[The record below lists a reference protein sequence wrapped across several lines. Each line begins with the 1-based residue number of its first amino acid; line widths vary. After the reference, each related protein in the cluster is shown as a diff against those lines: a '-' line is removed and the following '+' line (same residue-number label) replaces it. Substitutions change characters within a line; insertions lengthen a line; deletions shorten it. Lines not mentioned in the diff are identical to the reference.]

1 LLSEHNCLL
10 SSVSDL
16 VAQRNAGKSSTFLF
30 SIPIPLTGIGL
41 EYIPQ
46 TKRFR
51 NTETLISDNYL
62 DWEYACGVCLR
73 SMLAEYACDWD
84 HMDDCDEVA
93 VFDEDINF
101 ISSYLDAGGCWY
113 I

>member
-1 LLSEHNCLL
+1 
-10 SSVSDL
+10 
-16 VAQRNAGKSSTFLF
+16 
-30 SIPIPLTGIGL
+30 
-41 EYIPQ
+41 
-46 TKRFR
+46 
-51 NTETLISDNYL
+51 
-62 DWEYACGVCLR
+62 
-73 SMLAEYACDWD
+73 MLAEYACDWD